1 MDSKKSY
8 YLNITTEST
17 IQDITILFIS
27 QSCDYH
33 MFYYCL
39 MKWILLI
46 SLIIAVIIQ
55 YNETLHL
62 KQRWNPT
69 IHAHG

>member
-33 MFYYCL
+33 IFF
-39 MKWILLI
+39 LLSHEMNFI
-46 SLIIAVIIQ
+46 DIIDNRGYNTIQ
-55 YNETLHL
+55 
-62 KQRWNPT
+62 
-69 IHAHG
+69 